1 MIDAGK
7 PQVRLIHETNPEK
20 YFPALYEL
28 DRDRQISLVGAHRY
42 SVLKEWLRSW
52 LRERK
57 PIRAR
62 TIAALDDLKLRLRL
76 PRIHGEVVVL
86 GFAPWDWRMLLYSV
100 LVRRNWLIYHTSW
113 PNWQPGSARRQYGI
127 LTPVFRRLWLR
138 VLRQPNVRVVAVLE
152 KTKQSLREA
161 YGVDAEVIPHAVPEV
176 FFEARRSQVVEPG
189 QPLRLI
195 HVGELSEKK
204 GIPQLLAIMEAIGDE
219 RLTLTIVGD
228 GPLREQCTTAA
239 ASSPAIEFIGPVSD
253 RAKLARLMASHD
265 LLVLLSQRDSTWEE
279 LFGIVIAEGMAAGLG
294 VIASNHIGPRFL
306 LGDAALGNLF
316 EDNDI
321 DGPLELIKALAGD
334 HDELRAMKESHH
346 GLADRFRLPVV
357 AQRWSSVIDELTVH
371 HQVDKA

>member
-7 PQVRLIHETNPEK
+7 PQVRLIHETNPKK

-28 DRDRQISLVGAHRY
+28 DRDQSISLVGAHRY
-42 SVLKEWLRSW
+42 SVFKEWLRSW

-57 PIRAR
+57 PIGTR
-62 TIAALDDLKLRLRL
+62 TIAALSDLKLRFRL
-76 PRIHGEVVVL
+76 PCIHGEVVVL

-113 PNWQPGSARRQYGI
+113 PNWESRFVRRQYGI
-127 LTPVFRRLWLR
+127 LTPAFRRLWLR
-138 VLRQPNVRVVAVLE
+138 VLSQPNVRVVAVLE
-152 KTKQSLREA
+152 TTKNSLRDL
-161 YGVDAEVIPHAVPEV
+161 YGVDAAVIPHAVPDV

-195 HVGELSEKK
+195 HVGELSAKK
-204 GIPQLLAIMEAIGDE
+204 GIPQLLAIMDAMVGE

-228 GPLREQCTTAA
+228 GPLREHCITAA
-239 ASSPAIEFIGPVSD
+239 AGNPAIEFVGPVRD
-253 RAKLARLMASHD
+253 RVKLAQLMASHD

-294 VIASNHIGPRFL
+294 VISSNHIGPRFL
-306 LGDAALGNLF
+306 LGDAELGNLF

-321 DGPLELIKALAGD
+321 DGPLKLIKGLAGD
-334 HDELRAMKESHH
+334 HDKLRAMKESHH
-346 GLADRFRLPVV
+346 DLANRFRLPVV
-357 AQRWSSVIDELTVH
+357 AQRWAIIINELAM
-371 HQVDKA
+371 QQ